1 VNLLERAF
9 RLRRPVRGR
18 LHDGGRGAS
27 ARCRGADERGGDA
40 CAELLARLV
49 HQPVLSYT
57 SPESFT
63 RVGQLAEQAI
73 PVFEAA
79 GDDRGLMGER
89 GRLSTLTAELGH
101 VLL

>member
-1 VNLLERAF
+1 
-9 RLRRPVRGR
+9 
-18 LHDGGRGAS
+18 
-27 ARCRGADERGGDA
+27 
-40 CAELLARLV
+40 V